1 MLSLEQCKKNLGERA
16 RNYTDEQLEA
26 IRDELYI
33 LAGLAFEHW
42 KHCSSTKAE
51 EKSSAFAGEQ
61 PASNPLPVGDPADAK
76 KQGEDKPR

>member
-1 MLSLEQCKKNLGERA
+1 MLSLEQCKKILGERA
-16 RNYTDEQLEA
+16 RNYTDGQLEG

-51 EKSSAFAGEQ
+51 EKSSAFVGEQ
-61 PASNPLPVGDPADAK
+61 APSTPLPTGELADAK
-76 KQGEDKPR
+76 